1 MMPRLRVDR
10 GAIRF
15 VFAGANIMCPGLTS
29 AGATLHD
36 EVDEDTPVV
45 RMQRVAAAVQQ
56 QLIMRTRR
64 TGHLCRGQGKRVG
77 CRLDKDVDRGD
88 A

>member
-29 AGATLHD
+29 SGATMHD

-45 RMQRVAAAVQQ
+45 RALRGHVVRPAALADVGTRA
-56 QLIMRTRR
+56 LGGRPFTRRARRTRS
-64 TGHLCRGQGKRVG
+64 
-77 CRLDKDVDRGD
+77 RLG
-88 A
+88 

>member
-1 MMPRLRVDR
+1 MPRLRVDR

-45 RMQRVAAAVQQ
+45 RAAPCGCGAAATKHAYA
-56 QLIMRTRR
+56 LRRPFMPRARR
-64 TGHLCRGQGKRVG
+64 TLWQS
-77 CRLDKDVDRGD
+77 